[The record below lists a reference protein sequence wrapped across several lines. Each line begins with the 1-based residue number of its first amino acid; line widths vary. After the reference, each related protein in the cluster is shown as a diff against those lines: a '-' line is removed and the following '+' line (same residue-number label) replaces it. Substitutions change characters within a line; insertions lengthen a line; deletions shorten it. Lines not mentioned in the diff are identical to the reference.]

1 MLLAAAINTYITDSI
16 NEITDL
22 FENAEFN
29 SKLISTIASNIPN
42 TTSNPKR
49 QENKPKKPLVIRP
62 GAFFMTLYF
71 SNLSVFR
78 SKK

>member
-29 SKLISTIASNIPN
+29 SKMISTIASNIPN
-42 TTSNPKR
+42 TTSNPK
-49 QENKPKKPLVIRP
+49 KPLI
-62 GAFFMTLYF
+62 L
-71 SNLSVFR
+71 
-78 SKK
+78 

>member
-1 MLLAAAINTYITDSI
+1 MSLAAAKTYITDSI
-16 NEITDL
+16 NEIIAKKITDL

-49 QENKPKKPLVIRP
+49 QENKPKKPLVIRS
-62 GAFFMTLYF
+62 GAFFMSL
-71 SNLSVFR
+71 N
-78 SKK
+78 